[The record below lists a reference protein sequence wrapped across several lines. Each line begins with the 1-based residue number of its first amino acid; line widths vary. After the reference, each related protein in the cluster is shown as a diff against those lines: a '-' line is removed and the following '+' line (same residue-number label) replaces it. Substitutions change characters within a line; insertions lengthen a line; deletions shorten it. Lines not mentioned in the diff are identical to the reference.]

1 MSVSNLPSM
10 SSVYQP
16 SMFNYERPKHFIQS
30 QNTCQGKLQPPG
42 PKTSAFSS
50 SQTKQSSI
58 LIQPRNSSEQKFSSS
73 SSLSSPIFL
82 SSSSHSSHKESA
94 FPITPASAQSPATSS
109 SGQRLSSMHNQ
120 SPAAFLCSVLP
131 SQSDYNSQAL
141 SAVESNSYSKP
152 MYTKQASTKLTYKT
166 SDREIQGTKEA
177 LIQDLER
184 KLRGKD
190 NLLHNG
196 NQRLT
201 YEERMARRLL
211 GPENAASVLVTQ
223 NEEHV
228 QNSQQQNSEN
238 TRLQVPTPQIR
249 SRPSS
254 RGEGKE
260 HDSIQ
265 EKFFQPRFVQVPE
278 NKMTVEEGRFCRIDF
293 KVSGLPAPDL
303 VWYLNGRLIHPDD
316 FHKMIVSE
324 KGFYSLIFE
333 VVRGSDAGTY
343 ECVAS
348 NRAGEASFT
357 VQLDVIAKEHQKA
370 PSFIFKPQSKRV
382 YEGDSAR
389 LECQIS
395 AIPTP
400 RIYWKRNNEMLQ
412 YNTDR
417 ISLFYDNPGK
427 ICLLIHDVNKKDA
440 GWYTVSAVNEAGVA
454 TCHCRLD
461 VATHTYKP
469 MPTPKQLKVRPTF
482 SKYLAFNTKGLN
494 VKPAFSPEGEF
505 ERLAAQSGL
514 YESDEL

>member
-1 MSVSNLPSM
+1 
-10 SSVYQP
+10 
-16 SMFNYERPKHFIQS
+16 
-30 QNTCQGKLQPPG
+30 
-42 PKTSAFSS
+42 
-50 SQTKQSSI
+50 
-58 LIQPRNSSEQKFSSS
+58 
-73 SSLSSPIFL
+73 
-82 SSSSHSSHKESA
+82 
-94 FPITPASAQSPATSS
+94 
-109 SGQRLSSMHNQ
+109 MHNQ

-131 SQSDYNSQAL
+131 PQPDYNSQAPPT
-141 SAVESNSYSKP
+141 VESNSYSKP
-152 MYTKQASTKLTYKT
+152 MYNKQVSIKSTPKT
-166 SDREIQGTKEA
+166 SDRELQGTKEA

-201 YEERMARRLL
+201 YEEKMARRLL
-211 GPENAASVLVTQ
+211 GPENAASVLVTP
-223 NEEHV
+223 NEENLH
-228 QNSQQQNSEN
+228 NLQQQNSEN
-238 TRLQVPTPQIR
+238 TRLQVPATKER

-254 RGEGKE
+254 RGEGNE

-265 EKFFQPRFVQVPE
+265 EKFFQPRFLQVPE

-303 VWYLNGRLIHPDD
+303 VWYLNGRLVHPDD

-324 KGFYSLIFE
+324 KGFHSLIFE

-343 ECVAS
+343 ECIAS

-357 VQLDVIAKEHQKA
+357 VQLDVAAKEHQKA
-370 PSFIFKPQSKRV
+370 PTFIFKPQSKKV

-427 ICLLIHDVNKKDA
+427 ICLLIHYVNKKDA

-469 MPTPKQLKVRPTF
+469 VPTPKQLKVRPTF
-482 SKYLAFNTKGLN
+482 SKYLAFNSKGLD

>member
-1 MSVSNLPSM
+1 
-10 SSVYQP
+10 
-16 SMFNYERPKHFIQS
+16 
-30 QNTCQGKLQPPG
+30 
-42 PKTSAFSS
+42 
-50 SQTKQSSI
+50 
-58 LIQPRNSSEQKFSSS
+58 
-73 SSLSSPIFL
+73 
-82 SSSSHSSHKESA
+82 
-94 FPITPASAQSPATSS
+94 
-109 SGQRLSSMHNQ
+109 
-120 SPAAFLCSVLP
+120 
-131 SQSDYNSQAL
+131 
-141 SAVESNSYSKP
+141 
-152 MYTKQASTKLTYKT
+152 MYTKQASTKVTYKT

-278 NKMTVEEGRFCRIDF
+278 DKMTVEEGRFCRIDF

-348 NRAGEASFT
+348 NRAGEASFA

>member
-1 MSVSNLPSM
+1 MSVNNLPSR

-94 FPITPASAQSPATSS
+94 FPITPASAPSPAASS

-131 SQSDYNSQAL
+131 SQSDYNSQAP
-141 SAVESNSYSKP
+141 STVESNSYTKP
-152 MYTKQASTKLTYKT
+152 MYTKQASTKPTYKT
-166 SDREIQGTKEA
+166 SEREIQGTKEA

-196 NQRLT
+196 NQ
-201 YEERMARRLL
+201 
-211 GPENAASVLVTQ
+211 
-223 NEEHV
+223 
-228 QNSQQQNSEN
+228 QNSEN

-254 RGEGKE
+254 RGEWKE
-260 HDSIQ
+260 HGSIQ

-278 NKMTVEEGRFCRIDF
+278 DKMTVEEGRFCRIDF

-303 VWYLNGRLIHPDD
+303 VWYLNGRLVHPDD

-357 VQLDVIAKEHQKA
+357 VQLDVTAKEQQKA
-370 PSFIFKPQSKRV
+370 PSFIFKPQSKKV

-427 ICLLIHDVNKKDA
+427 ICLLIHNVNKKDA

-469 MPTPKQLKVRPTF
+469 IPTPKQLKVRPTF
-482 SKYLAFNTKGLN
+482 SKYLAFNSKGRD